1 LASPLNVL
9 RSRDLLN
16 LQLELI
22 NLRVDESGPR
32 PVLRRDGAGDAIIV
46 LRLPAQHVAEQ
57 AAATDSSPPTPFAAR
72 LSGPSRLAF
81 RVTAG
86 HSEVPLALADLL
98 AVLET
103 LPLELPGDPLDP
115 AAATVVEFP
124 DRLLLVPDA
133 GVRLHRRSSTPRPGA
148 LWSELWQAA
157 LQDANGRSH
166 FRAVANPFDRTERV
180 PAATL
185 TRQDRTDIVTRST
198 SDPAGPH
205 VVVADAFV
213 VSALGASARLRS
225 NWTDGSTATTLGA
238 WNHDA
243 RHGRDQYVR
252 TIRDGFL
259 FPFRHRASI
268 ETITRREIAGT
279 PPLAAL
285 RQREEISIREF
296 ERTYSSRELPFRR
309 VQLTGQPRRVD
320 SGTHTVYEIEA
331 TVSDAAG
338 TSINCVLTA
347 LFVPLHEAR
356 DADVLARIDADEYAE
371 RRDLLELR
379 GQRIV
384 LADPPDERGGTDFT
398 VESMTLGAKILTPGE
413 VGELDPLF
421 TVVMKSARV
430 RIPAVEQL
438 QGVAGGTGSR
448 AARRPVPIRLT
459 RRYVEQG
466 LDRADTKQVF
476 AEIVEPIAG
485 LSIPAERAGGLASP
499 KFPDMDGVSRLM
511 GPVSDVRNFAGADT
525 PPIDPAALIG
535 DTKLLGTIALKEIVD
550 LSQASDLGFLT
561 TQPERLFEK
570 VVNEPDFVLRR
581 PVISSVRTG
590 SAIETRFVWKPKIK
604 DALSGLLAQRD
615 PPSGPADPLRPPG
628 RMQLIVRGK
637 MTLAP
642 EAAAAELVV
651 EGLLTNFVLSLAGMV
666 KVDFNQ
672 VRFVS
677 RTGKKMEVTT
687 SIAKVGFAGP
697 LAFAEEIRK
706 AIPIGGFGDAGISP
720 QPDGIVVKYGLQLP
734 AVGLGVLSLQN
745 IAFNSSL
752 SLPFVENPVG
762 IRFALSERGNPFI
775 VSVAPFGGTGFF
787 ALEMRTSGPD
797 RLSVEA
803 AIEFGGI
810 ITFNLADIVKG
821 GVYVLAGVYMLIRS
835 GGSHEISAHLR
846 IGGYVDVLGLI
857 SVSIELYLAL
867 TFDGSRL
874 RGMARLTIG
883 VKVLFFSKSFSFEVE
898 KEIAHL
904 GAIPGGRSPAGPRRR
919 AGDFRSLVDR
929 PQWESYCQAFA

>member
-1 LASPLNVL
+1 MASPLNVL

-32 PVLRRDGAGDAIIV
+32 PVLRRDVEGDAFIV
-46 LRLPAQHVAEQ
+46 VRISPQHVAEQ
-57 AAATDSSPPTPFAAR
+57 GVPAGQSPSTPYAAR

-81 RVTAG
+81 RVTDEHA
-86 HSEVPLALADLL
+86 EIPLALTDLL
-98 AVLET
+98 AHLET
-103 LPLELPGDPLDP
+103 LPLEPANPLHP

-133 GVRLHRRSSTPRPGA
+133 NVRLHRRSSPPKPGTH
-148 LWSELWQAA
+148 WSELWQAA
-157 LQDANGRSH
+157 LHDASGRSR
-166 FRAVANPFDRTERV
+166 FRAMAHPSDDTERV

-185 TRQDRTDIVTRST
+185 TLQDRIDIVTRST

-225 NWTDGSTATTLGA
+225 EWTEGSTATTLSA

-259 FPFRHRASI
+259 FPFGHRASI
-268 ETITRREIAGT
+268 ETITRREIDGA

-285 RQREEISIREF
+285 RQREEISVREF
-296 ERTYSSRELPFRR
+296 ERTYASRELPFRR
-309 VQLTGQPRRVD
+309 VQLTGQPRRID
-320 SGTHTVYEIEA
+320 SDEHTVYEIEA
-331 TVSDAAG
+331 TVSDAARTG
-338 TSINCVLTA
+338 INCVLTA

-356 DADVLARIDADEYAE
+356 NAGVLAGIAAAEYE
-371 RRDLLELR
+371 GRRDLLELR
-379 GQRIV
+379 DQRIV

-398 VESMTLGAKILTPGE
+398 VERMTLGAKILDPGG
-413 VGELDPLF
+413 VGALDPLF

-430 RIPAVEQL
+430 RLPAVEQL
-438 QGVAGGTGSR
+438 QGAAGGTRSR

-466 LDRADTKQVF
+466 LDKADTKQVF
-476 AEIVEPIAG
+476 AEIIEPIAG

-511 GPVSDVRNFAGADT
+511 GPVSDVRNFAGADA

-535 DTKLLGTIALKEIVD
+535 DTRLLGTIALKEIVD

-561 TQPERLFEK
+561 TEPNALFEK
-570 VVNEPDFVLRR
+570 VVKEPDFVLRR
-581 PVISSVRTG
+581 PVITSVRTG

-615 PPSGPADPLRPPG
+615 PVSDPPDPLRPPG

-651 EGLLTNFVLSLAGMV
+651 EGRLTNFVLSLAGMV
-666 KVDFNQ
+666 KVDFNE

-677 RTGKKMEVTT
+677 RTGKKTEVTT

-706 AIPIGGFGDAGISP
+706 AIPIGGFGDAAISP
-720 QPDGIVVKYGLQLP
+720 QPDGVVVKYGLQLP

-762 IRFALSERGNPFI
+762 IRFALSERSNPFI

-797 RLSVEA
+797 SLSVEA

-810 ITFNLADIVKG
+810 ITFNLLDIVKG
-821 GVYVLAGVYMLIRS
+821 GVYVLAGVYMVIRS
-835 GGSHEISAHLR
+835 GGSHAISAHLR

-904 GAIPGGRSPAGPRRR
+904 GAIPGSRSPATPRRR
-919 AGDFRSLVDR
+919 VGDFRSLVDR
-929 PQWESYCQAFA
+929 PQWESYCRAFA